1 MTLNSV
7 VRAPQSRRQFSFG
20 IDKPMKK
27 YNFGLQT
34 RKWSTLI
41 EASSSIM
48 KTALGTAPTPRHARS
63 ILKRIMPGILATI
76 QRDEHQTLVL
86 ADIEGMPMDNAMR
99 QCVLET
105 THVVVEA
112 MDRIHALLHPLAGPF
127 PRAKLPPVELR
138 GDHSALRSRLERV
151 VQLVT
156 DFAEGDVLGP
166 YLRKQAPRQNVRQ
179 FQQSAFQLCGQ
190 ATYAKLH
197 WSVDLLRE
205 RMALAMNM
213 TCLLV
218 REVTRCHGFLE
229 ELWTQSSQE
238 TPGSVPPILTA
249 MCRRAMVNF
258 TAAAHGLL
266 KQVSPEAVAAVC
278 GDEEIPRFH
287 HFRLDN
293 LVKYQAL
300 LFDTSSGSAD
310 MGCLS
315 RDLLLVAHIFH
326 ETAQKKPYRLFVKY
340 TAVTNIYAAFPDHDR
355 VLIAPLPSQA
365 VLERANTFAAPG
377 ATLDAMSEVYTR
389 LIRRLAKEAI
399 CTHKALMLDDTL
411 AYFRAFYNA
420 VNPPVYNSGI
430 LAMRVYQ
437 VYRDTAIILG
447 LSVQASLPEKAFF
460 SDISETLVPDPLC
473 WAPTPLVSRAVAQG
487 VSKCRDLILTYTQAS
502 QLPDKWIDRL
512 VVFLAGERAYSKDDV
527 REEYK
532 RIQGLLA
539 EK

>member
-1 MTLNSV
+1 
-7 VRAPQSRRQFSFG
+7 
-20 IDKPMKK
+20 MKK
-27 YNFGLQT
+27 HNFGLQT

-48 KTALGTAPTPRHARS
+48 DTAPGTAPTPRHARS
-63 ILKRIMPGILATI
+63 ILKSIMPGILATI
-76 QRDEHQTLVL
+76 QRNEHRDQTLVQTLVL
-86 ADIEGMPMDNAMR
+86 ADMEGMPLDNAMR

-105 THVVVEA
+105 TQVVVEA
-112 MDRIHALLHPLAGPF
+112 MDRIHALLHPLAGPL
-127 PRAKLPPVELR
+127 PRAKLPPVEIR

-179 FQQSAFQLCGQ
+179 FQLSAFQLCGQ

-229 ELWTQSSQE
+229 ELWTQSSQG

-249 MCRRAMVNF
+249 MCRRAMLNF
-258 TAAAHGLL
+258 TAAAHDLL
-266 KQVSPEAVAAVC
+266 KQVSPEAVPAVC

-315 RDLLLVAHIFH
+315 KDLLLVAHIFH
-326 ETAQKKPYRLFVKY
+326 ETAQKKPYSLFVKH
-340 TAVTNIYAAFPDHDR
+340 TSVTNTLNHIYAAFPDRDR
-355 VLIAPLPSQA
+355 VLDAPMPSQA
-365 VLERANTFAAPG
+365 VLEKANTFAAPG
-377 ATLDAMSEVYTR
+377 APLQALSEVYTR

-399 CTHKALMLDDTL
+399 CTQKAFLLDDVL
-411 AYFRAFYNA
+411 AYFRAFYKA

-447 LSVQASLPEKAFF
+447 LSVEASLPEKAFF
-460 SDISETLVPDPLC
+460 SDISETLVPDPLG
-473 WAPTPLVSRAVAQG
+473 WAPTPLASRAVAQG
-487 VSKCRDLILTYTQAS
+487 VSMCRDLILTYTQAS
-502 QLPDKWIDRL
+502 QLPDKWVDRL
-512 VVFLAGERAYSKDDV
+512 VVFLAGERAYSKDEV
-527 REEYK
+527 LEEYE
-532 RIQGLLA
+532 RIQALLA
-539 EK
+539 GSC

>member
-1 MTLNSV
+1 
-7 VRAPQSRRQFSFG
+7 
-20 IDKPMKK
+20 MKK
-27 YNFGLQT
+27 HNFGLQT
-34 RKWSTLI
+34 RKWKTLI
-41 EASSSIM
+41 EASSSIRD
-48 KTALGTAPTPRHARS
+48 TAPSTAPTPRHARA
-63 ILKRIMPGILATI
+63 ILKSIMPGILATI
-76 QRDEHQTLVL
+76 QRDETLVL
-86 ADIEGMPMDNAMR
+86 ADIEGMPLDNAMR

-105 THVVVEA
+105 TQVVVEA
-112 MDRIHALLHPLAGPF
+112 MDRIHALLHPLAGPLR
-127 PRAKLPPVELR
+127 RAKLPPVELR
-138 GDHSALRSRLERV
+138 EDHLALRARLERV

-166 YLRKQAPRQNVRQ
+166 YLRKQAPRQNVRR

-229 ELWTQSSQE
+229 ELWTQSSQG

-249 MCRRAMVNF
+249 MCRRAMLNF

-287 HFRLDN
+287 HFRPDN
-293 LVKYQAL
+293 LVKYQGL

-326 ETAQKKPYRLFVKY
+326 ETAQKPPYSLFVKD
-340 TAVTNIYAAFPDHDR
+340 TSVTTNIYTAFPDHDR
-355 VLIAPLPSQA
+355 VLIAPTPSQA
-365 VLERANTFAAPG
+365 VLEKANTFAAPG
-377 ATLDAMSEVYTR
+377 APLHAMSEVYTR

-399 CTHKALMLDDTL
+399 CTHKAFRLDDVL
-411 AYFRAFYNA
+411 AYFRAFYTA

-447 LSVQASLPEKAFF
+447 LPVQASLPEKAFF
-460 SDISETLVPDPLC
+460 SDVSETLVPDPLC
-473 WAPTPLVSRAVAQG
+473 WAPTPLASRAVAQG
-487 VSKCRDLILTYTQAS
+487 VSMCRDLILTYTQAS
-502 QLPDKWIDRL
+502 QLPDEWVDRL
-512 VVFLAGERAYSKDDV
+512 VVFLAGERTYSKDDV
-527 REEYK
+527 REEYE
-532 RIQGLLA
+532 RIQAFLA
-539 EK
+539 DS